1 MSPIFKLTRLFET
14 SMFHKRRKEA
24 NRTSRPATTTTP
36 RPKPLFQ
43 LFSAMQV
50 HTNTDN
56 NLDIP

>member
-50 HTNTDN
+50 HTNTTN
-56 NLDIP
+56 P